1 MQRSGDQ
8 SQFTGTATSTEH
20 KLWITYAWKKN
31 QMYCFL
37 IKISFQEPEFI
48 APAVAILDSWLF
60 TWQTQG
66 AK

>member
-1 MQRSGDQ
+1 MMDYLGL
-8 SQFTGTATSTEH
+8 E
-20 KLWITYAWKKN
+20 KN

-37 IKISFQEPEFI
+37 IKILFQEPEFI

-66 AK
+66 AKWANVHQQTAK